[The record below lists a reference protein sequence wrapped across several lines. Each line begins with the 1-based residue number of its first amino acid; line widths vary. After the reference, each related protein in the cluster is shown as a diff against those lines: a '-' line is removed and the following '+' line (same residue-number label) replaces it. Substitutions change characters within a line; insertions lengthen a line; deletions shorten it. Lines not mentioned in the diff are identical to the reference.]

1 MEEERV
7 EHDTLLKKVDWMRL
21 GEVGA
26 WEGGRRELRTH
37 LPWGRDSKRKDG
49 DTNQRGVSSCVELRR
64 ELWLQIQ
71 EESKSNK

>member
-7 EHDTLLKKVDWMRL
+7 EHETLLKKVDWIRL
-21 GEVGA
+21 G
-26 WEGGRRELRTH
+26 LRTH